1 MVTGCDV
8 ALECQ
13 SMWQWKSG
21 YNSIVR
27 VKKQMVSRQSRPTG
41 MYSSHNKTDKQLARV
56 LLSKYTPPPQ
66 KKKKTK
72 TYLSVKLNIKVSHP
86 G

>member
-56 LLSKYTPPPQ
+56 LLSKYTPPP
-66 KKKKTK
+66 KKKQTK